1 MRLAPGATR
10 GYVGRALDGAA
21 QNPRELFVAAVD
33 ILKRWW
39 NDFWGAVA
47 TVEVESQQDQQARDP
62 RILDWGVTAVVVLG
76 CICLS
81 ILEYYGSSGDY
92 KVLEPLV
99 GLFIDDAE
107 GAMKKVFRRGD
118 RAELYRLAYWSLS
131 TFVFYFLI
139 PAFYVKVV
147 AREKLVDYGLR
158 VRGVLSH
165 TWIYIAMYI
174 IVMPFVVAVAFTEPF
189 QRTYPFYDNA
199 HKSLYDFFAWQ
210 FLYTLQFFS
219 LEFFFRGF
227 LIHGTRARFGYY
239 AILLS
244 VVPYCMIHFGK
255 PLPETIGAIIA
266 GLALGT
272 ISMFT
277 RSIWLGVAIHV
288 SVALSMDF
296 LSLLI
301 QGKIF

>member
-1 MRLAPGATR
+1 MIVLA
-10 GYVGRALDGAA
+10 
-21 QNPRELFVAAVD
+21 

-39 NDFWGAVA
+39 TEFWDAVGV
-47 TVEVESQQDQQARDP
+47 VEDESRDAQAARDP
-62 RILDWGVTAVVVLG
+62 RKLDWATLGVVSLG
-76 CICLS
+76 CISLS
-81 ILEYYGSSGDY
+81 ILEYYGSSSDY
-92 KVLEPLV
+92 KLLEPV
-99 GLFIDDAE
+99 VRLFTDDAKDFMR
-107 GAMKKVFRRGD
+107 ATFRTGD
-118 RAELYRLAYWSLS
+118 RQELYRLTYWSLS
-131 TFVFYFLI
+131 TFCFYFLV
-139 PAFYVKVV
+139 PAIFVKVFL
-147 AREKLVDYGLR
+147 REKLSDYGLR
-158 VRGVLSH
+158 VKGIMSH
-165 TWIYIAMYI
+165 AWIYVALYLLVI
-174 IVMPFVVAVAFTEPF
+174 PFVVAVAFTEPF

-199 HKSLYDFFAWQ
+199 HLSLTDFFVWEA
-210 FLYTLQFFS
+210 LYTLQFFS

-288 SVALSMDF
+288 SIALSMDV

-301 QGKIF
+301 QGKL

>member
-1 MRLAPGATR
+1 M
-10 GYVGRALDGAA
+10 
-21 QNPRELFVAAVD
+21 AAVD

-39 NDFWGAVA
+39 NEFWGAVA
-47 TVEVESQQDQQARDP
+47 NVEAESRDELQS
-62 RILDWGVTAVVVLG
+62 RDLRKLDWITVGVVVVG
-76 CICLS
+76 CVCLS
-81 ILEYYGSSGDY
+81 VLEYYGSSSDY
-92 KVLEPLV
+92 KLLEPLF
-99 GLFIDDAE
+99 GLFVEDTTAFMRDT
-107 GAMKKVFRRGD
+107 FRRGD
-118 RAELYRLAYWSLS
+118 RAELFRLTYWSLS

-139 PAFYVKVV
+139 PAIFIKVV
-147 AREKLVDYGLR
+147 LREKVADFGLR
-158 VRGVLSH
+158 VKGIWSH
-165 TWIYIAMYI
+165 TWIYVAMYL

-189 QRTYPFYDNA
+189 QKTYPFYDNA
-199 HKSLYDFFAWQ
+199 HASLTDFFVWEA
-210 FLYTLQFFS
+210 LYTLQFFS

-227 LIHGTRARFGYY
+227 LVHGTRARFGYY

-301 QGKIF
+301 QGKIFG

>member
-1 MRLAPGATR
+1 M
-10 GYVGRALDGAA
+10 
-21 QNPRELFVAAVD
+21 AVPETV
-33 ILKRWW
+33 KRWW
-39 NDFWGAVA
+39 RDFWGAVA
-47 TVEVESQQDQQARDP
+47 DVEVESQREQQARDP
-62 RILDWGVTAVVVLG
+62 RRLDWSVVGVVLLG
-76 CICLS
+76 CVCLS

-92 KVLEPLV
+92 KVLQPLV
-99 GLFIDDAE
+99 GLFVDDPKAWMRE
-107 GAMKKVFRRGD
+107 VFRRGD
-118 RAELYRLAYWSLS
+118 RQELFRLAYWSAA
-131 TFVFYFLI
+131 TFIFYFLV
-139 PAFYVKVV
+139 PAIFVKAVL
-147 AREKLVDYGLR
+147 REKLSDYGLR
-158 VRGVLSH
+158 LKGTLKHAWVYV
-165 TWIYIAMYI
+165 AMFV

-189 QRTYPFYDNA
+189 QRTYPFYNNA
-199 HKSLYDFFAWQ
+199 HASITDFLAWEVLYM
-210 FLYTLQFFS
+210 LQFFS

-255 PLPETIGAIIA
+255 PLPETIGAIVA

-277 RSIWLGVAIHV
+277 RSICLGVAIHV

-301 QGKIF
+301 QGKLF

>member
-1 MRLAPGATR
+1 M
-10 GYVGRALDGAA
+10 
-21 QNPRELFVAAVD
+21 AVPET
-33 ILKRWW
+33 LKRWW
-39 NDFWGAVA
+39 ADFWGAVA
-47 TVEVESQQDQQARDP
+47 EVEVESQQDQNARDP
-62 RILDWGVTAVVVLG
+62 RRLNWSVVWVVTIGAV
-76 CICLS
+76 CLS

-92 KVLEPLV
+92 KVLEPVL
-99 GLFIDDAE
+99 GLFVDDPKAF
-107 GAMKKVFRRGD
+107 MRDIFRRGD
-118 RAELYRLAYWSLS
+118 RAELFRLTYWSLS

-139 PAFYVKVV
+139 PAMFVKLVL
-147 AREKLVDYGLR
+147 REKLTDYGMRVKGTLR
-158 VRGVLSH
+158 HAWAYV
-165 TWIYIAMYI
+165 AMFV

-199 HKSLYDFFAWQ
+199 HASLFDFFAWQ
-210 FLYTLQFFS
+210 ALYTLQFFS

-227 LIHGTRARFGYY
+227 LIHGTRARFGFY

-244 VVPYCMIHFGK
+244 MVPYCMIHFGK

-266 GLALGT
+266 GLALG
-272 ISMFT
+272 ILSLFT

-288 SVALSMDF
+288 SVAVSMDF